1 MVNEDGLM
9 GVKAEREL
17 GRGWEGHPQP
27 QPTSWVAGQLA
38 EARTGL
44 TSDSNLH
51 LGPPDLDRKVGLTDR
66 GSGLSPGSG
75 RGRIYSLITVW
86 LPRALS

>member
-1 MVNEDGLM
+1 M
-9 GVKAEREL
+9 GGPPTATAHIVGSRAA
-17 GRGWEGHPQP
+17 GRGQE
-27 QPTSWVAGQLA
+27 
-38 EARTGL
+38 GL

-75 RGRIYSLITVW
+75 RGRIYSPITVR